1 MDNQEKMD
9 RFLERYS
16 LPRQNQEELENIY
29 RPITSTDI
37 ESMTLKLPMNRSGF
51 RG

>member
-1 MDNQEKMD
+1 MATEKYVTESAMKVLLQNIKDYHDND
-9 RFLERYS
+9 T
-16 LPRQNQEELENIY
+16 I
-29 RPITSTDI
+29 DI